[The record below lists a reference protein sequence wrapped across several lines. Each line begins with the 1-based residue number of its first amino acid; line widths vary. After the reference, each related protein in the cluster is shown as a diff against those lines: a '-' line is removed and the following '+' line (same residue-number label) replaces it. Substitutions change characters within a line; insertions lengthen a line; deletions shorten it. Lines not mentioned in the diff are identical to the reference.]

1 MSQVYGLHGIKS
13 PNLSSGILNQ
23 IFEDRFVFE
32 EGAYRAYVTDEK
44 TNIDQKDIQKMKK
57 QNTLKKEYKFCGK
70 GLHSGR
76 PVTMTLKPAPVN
88 TGIRFVR
95 TDIGPDAT
103 IDALAENV
111 SSTARSTTISSG
123 EATVGTIE
131 HLLSALTGLGVDNV
145 LVDIDSAEVPIL
157 DGSAKPYVEAIA
169 PDGLAEQDAPRHY
182 VTLKETVEYK
192 NPETGAFL
200 RIEPADTFSYDITI
214 DFNSRVLGVQSARFD
229 AGTDY
234 IREISACRTFCFFHE
249 VEYLLANNLIK
260 GGDVDNALVIVEH
273 PITVEQ
279 LKNVCSHIG
288 KPELKVKDGYL
299 NESLH
304 FDNECA
310 RHKLLDLI
318 GDLRLTGGFLQAK
331 VTAYKSGHTIN
342 TAVAKMVREKIK

>member
-1 MSQVYGLHGIKS
+1 
-13 PNLSSGILNQ
+13 
-23 IFEDRFVFE
+23 
-32 EGAYRAYVTDEK
+32 
-44 TNIDQKDIQKMKK
+44 MKK
-57 QNTLKKEYKFCGK
+57 QNTLKREYAFSGK

-169 PDGLAEQDAPRHY
+169 PDGLAGQDAPRHY

-200 RIEPADTFSYDITI
+200 RIEPAD
-214 DFNSRVLGVQSARFD
+214 
-229 AGTDY
+229 

>member
-1 MSQVYGLHGIKS
+1 MTI
-13 PNLSSGILNQ
+13 
-23 IFEDRFVFE
+23 
-32 EGAYRAYVTDEK
+32 
-44 TNIDQKDIQKMKK
+44 K
-57 QNTLKKEYKFCGK
+57 QNTLKKEYVFSGK

-76 PVTMTLKPAPVN
+76 FATMTLKPAPVN
-88 TGIRFVR
+88 TGIRFIR

-103 IDALAENV
+103 VDALAENV
-111 SSTARSTTISSG
+111 SSTARSTTISNG
-123 EATVGTIE
+123 KAVVGTIE
-131 HLLSALTGLGVDNV
+131 HLLSAMTGMGVDNV
-145 LVDIDSAEVPIL
+145 IVEIDGAEVPVL
-157 DGSAKPYVEAIA
+157 DGSAKPYADAIA
-169 PDGLAEQDAPRHY
+169 PDGLAVQDAPRRY
-182 VTLKETVEYK
+182 VEVTEKIEYR
-192 NPETGAFL
+192 NPQTGAYL
-200 RIEPADTFSYDITI
+200 TIEPADTFSYDVTI
-214 DFNSRVLGVQSARFD
+214 DFNSKVLGIQSARFD

-288 KPELKVKDGYL
+288 KPELKVKNGYL

-304 FDNECA
+304 FENECA

-318 GDLRLTGGFLQAK
+318 GDLRLTGGFLKAK

-342 TAVAKMVREKIK
+342 TAVAALVRDSIKKNINER